1 MSLIIKKNTTFKIP
15 KDLVVASITLG
26 PPLPSTIL
34 LQGGWKNAYND
45 TVIDGYYIKGSGT
58 FAGSTIFYY
67 NLNIVNGNDGYTID
81 YNDFYPMLFL
91 NSSSLY
97 SPNVPCWMI
106 LADDVTYTN
115 SSTNNQVI
123 PSTNWNGAGKTV
135 GTIQAV
141 N

>member
-15 KDLVVASITLG
+15 KDRVVAPITLG

-34 LQGGWKNAYND
+34 LQGGWKNYYND
-45 TVIDGYYIKGSGT
+45 TVIDGSYIKGSGT
-58 FAGSTIFYY
+58 WNDITIFYY
-67 NLNIVNGNDGYTID
+67 NPNILLGDGYTTD
-81 YNDFYPMLFL
+81 GGFNYYPVILF
-91 NSSSLY
+91 NSPSIFNPY
-97 SPNVPCWMI
+97 VPCWI
-106 LADDVTYTN
+106 IFADDVTYTN

-123 PSTNWNGAGKTV
+123 PSTNWNGAGRTL